1 MLLREYHEEIEASL
15 LMLPTPVDLLDFWRG
30 KITPRRL
37 WLLIKH
43 LPRESPFVQA
53 IAPGAA
59 WGPTE
64 HLIADLLDNYVAVH
78 AGEKAVPIARP
89 GQAEREASR
98 RSQRFAQFERLAKER
113 TSNKPNP
120 EGGVHVG

>member
-37 WLLIKH
+37 LLLIKH

-53 IAPGAA
+53 VAPAA
-59 WGPTE
+59 KWGPTE
-64 HLIADLLDNYVAVH
+64 HLLADLYDLYFAVH
-78 AGEKAVPIARP
+78 AGEQATPRRRP
-89 GQAEREASR
+89 GQEEREGSL
-98 RSQRFAQFERLAKER
+98 RSQRFAQFERLARER
-113 TSNKPNP
+113 LNTGNG
-120 EGGVHVG
+120 E